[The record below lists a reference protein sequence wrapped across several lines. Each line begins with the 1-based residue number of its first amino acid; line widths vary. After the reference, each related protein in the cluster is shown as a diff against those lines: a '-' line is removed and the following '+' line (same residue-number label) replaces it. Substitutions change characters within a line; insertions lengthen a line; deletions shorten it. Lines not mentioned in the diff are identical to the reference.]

1 MGCQT
6 TSDEKTITDAKVVNR
21 RRVLYLLGWGFI
33 GVFLT
38 SVVGSAIRFFFPRI
52 IYEPPTKYK
61 VGYPLEYTLGVSERF
76 KKKFRVWI
84 VRETDRIYVVQAN
97 VPIWVVHLTGWHPKE
112 NSSVRATEVDLLLT
126 GSILRGLLQDHWK
139 DLKLRCLKMG
149 RLWLMRV

>member
-6 TSDEKTITDAKVVNR
+6 TSDKKTITGDKVVNR

-61 VGYPLEYTLGVSERF
+61 VGSPLEYTLGV
-76 KKKFRVWI
+76 
-84 VRETDRIYVVQAN
+84 
-97 VPIWVVHLTGWHPKE
+97 
-112 NSSVRATEVDLLLT
+112 
-126 GSILRGLLQDHWK
+126 
-139 DLKLRCLKMG
+139 
-149 RLWLMRV
+149 

>member
-6 TSDEKTITDAKVVNR
+6 TSDEKTIADDKVVNR

-76 KKKFRVWI
+76 KKQFRVWI
-84 VRETDRIYVVQAN
+84 VREADRIYVVQLS
-97 VPIWVVHLTGWHPKE
+97 VPIWVAHLTGWRPKG
-112 NSSVRATEVDLLLT
+112 NSSAHAMEAALLLMEL
-126 GSILRGLLQDHWK
+126 ILKVLLQGHWNG
-139 DLKLRCLKMG
+139 LRLRCLKMD
-149 RLWLMRV
+149 R